1 MGRGEMVVQL
11 IRSNEVSVL
20 CSSPWP
26 AHGWAAGAGVPAG
39 RTRVCGGL
47 SLSAH
52 CEGPG
57 PFQRLLLRRPPPSR
71 LQPCMPSPKGQGAA
85 GPPLCESPQL
95 TQAAWAPPAMSTK
108 ERASIY
114 SGKML
119 GIGRRRLE
127 GGVHAVAVADP
138 LLPRGDLA
146 HRRSTGRSHSS
157 AYVFA
162 VWTTQ

>member
-1 MGRGEMVVQL
+1 MGGGGDG
-11 IRSNEVSVL
+11 
-20 CSSPWP
+20 CP
-26 AHGWAAGAGVPAG
+26 AHPFKRSVCPVFFPLASSRLG
-39 RTRVCGGL
+39 CGGGGPCWQDTGL
-47 SLSAH
+47 RRPLPVSA
-52 CEGPG
+52 
-57 PFQRLLLRRPPPSR
+57 LRRPPPSR

-114 SGKML
+114 SGKVL